1 MFLIAS
7 VLCPVLWYLWVQ
19 AGSANAN
26 FFFAITLT
34 YALAQVHVDMAEPV
48 CGDDAGLFECFTH
61 THTHT
66 LPHYTL
72 HTTHY
77 TLHTVQVF
85 LVSDV
90 MYSFLVHRY
99 DLCHGLPRVDSAGN
113 TLALVL
119 R

>member
-34 YALAQVHVDMAEPV
+34 YALAQVDMAEPV

-61 THTHT
+61 TT
-66 LPHYTL
+66 TL

-77 TLHTVQVF
+77 TLHTAG
-85 LVSDV
+85 VSGVGCDV
-90 MYSFLVHRY
+90 LIS
-99 DLCHGLPRVDSAGN
+99 GAQI
-113 TLALVL
+113 
-119 R
+119 